1 SAEIFVNDG
10 ESVITTTM
18 YTDQNADSVSFYAD
32 GKAQMDI
39 VKYNLD

>member
-1 SAEIFVNDG
+1 V
-10 ESVITTTM
+10 
-18 YTDQNADSVSFYAD
+18 NADSVSFYAD